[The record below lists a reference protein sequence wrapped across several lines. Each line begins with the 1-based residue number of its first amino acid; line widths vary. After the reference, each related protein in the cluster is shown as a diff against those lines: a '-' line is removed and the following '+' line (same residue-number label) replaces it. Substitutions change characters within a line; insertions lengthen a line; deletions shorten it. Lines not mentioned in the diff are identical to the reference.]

1 MYELIQA
8 YGNSYYIESPAKIGL
23 VRINESEVCLIDSGS
38 DKDAGRKVRQIL
50 DSNGWKLRAVYNT
63 HSNAD
68 HIGGNSYLQKQTGC
82 RIFSPGIECSFT
94 RHPILEPSFLFG
106 GYPAKD
112 LRHKFLMAA
121 ESDAEYLSP
130 GSLPEGMSV
139 ISLPGHFFDM
149 VGFRSADD
157 VVYLADSLSSV
168 ETLEKYAITFIYDV
182 SEYLKT
188 LEAIKNMKARLFIP
202 SHAAVTD
209 DIAPLAEYN
218 IQKVNEVAERILDSC
233 EMVSSDEVIARV
245 FRSYGLAINIQQYV
259 LVGSTVRSY
268 LSWLKERGDVETVAS
283 DGMILWKRV

>member
-50 DSNGWKLRAVYNT
+50 DSNGWKLRAIYNT

-82 RIFSPGIECSFT
+82 RIFSPGIECPFT
-94 RHPILEPSFLFG
+94 RHPILEPSFLYG

-121 ESDAEYLSP
+121 ESDAEYLSLD
-130 GSLPEGMSV
+130 SLPEGMSA
-139 ISLPGHFFDM
+139 IPLPGHFFDM
-149 VGFRSADD
+149 IGFRTSDD

-168 ETLEKYAITFIYDV
+168 ETLEKYAIAFIYDV
-182 SEYLKT
+182 GEYLKT

-202 SHAAVTD
+202 SHAAATD

-218 IQKVNEVAERILDSC
+218 IKKVNEVAERILDSC

-245 FRSYGLAINIQQYV
+245 FRSYGLTINIQQYV